1 MAHSNSNLTPTV
13 VSDKNGKIT
22 TVHKRQDSA
31 AVPVSNVPA
40 PVISE
45 SMSPLP
51 SKAVLARRVVD
62 KLEYPTLHME
72 PVRAKIKKWVD
83 RSTPAQLAV
92 LDEAVGWAFGD
103 CSEYEQSVI
112 TGILNPLAT
121 TRGDTQAI
129 DELLALREAFCS
141 DWAEKTEPGIY
152 TDMLEGF
159 VYGIRDEKNRSK
171 PLDLSDEGVNR
182 QNIALLRFAY
192 ELMERAKTPEYLP
205 TTEYVLDEHTQAAA
219 YVYKSDDLKALICQY
234 ADRVDDLISLALDND
249 TTDAHRLR
257 ALLEHEGHSSLV
269 YGML

>member
-1 MAHSNSNLTPTV
+1 MALSNQNLTPTV
-13 VSDKNGKIT
+13 ISDKNGKIT

-31 AVPVSNVPA
+31 ATAMPSVPA
-40 PVISE
+40 PIINE
-45 SMSPLP
+45 SALPLP
-51 SKAVLARRVVD
+51 SKAVLARRVAD
-62 KLEYPTLHME
+62 KLEYPTLHMQ
-72 PVRAKIKKWVD
+72 PVRSKIKRWID
-83 RSTPAQLAV
+83 WSTTAQLTV

-112 TGILNPLAT
+112 TGILNSLAT

-129 DELLALREAFCS
+129 HELLALREAFCS
-141 DWAEKTEPGIY
+141 DWAEKVEPGVY

-159 VYGIRDEKNRSK
+159 VFGIRDEKNRSK
-171 PLDLSDEGVNR
+171 PLDISDEGVNR

-192 ELMERAKTPEYLP
+192 ELMERAEKPEYLP
-205 TTEYVLDEHTQAAA
+205 TEGYVLDEITGDTAF
-219 YVYKSDDLKALICQY
+219 VYKSDDLKVLIRQY
-234 ADRVDDLISLALDND
+234 ADRVDELISLALENE